1 MPISIS
7 VRAIS
12 VALLLL
18 ANAIAIVAAPL
29 VAAVGQ
35 MPSTQDIE
43 RRNTKLTI
51 NLYALRW
58 LDPSI
63 RERITAD
70 APEQIHPEERISLCL
85 DSVQARMVRDSDDL
99 KTWHFEL
106 FRSPKKKEPEML
118 YLGQVR
124 VANLEQKQLL
134 FGRDVLKYG
143 KNGLFYEDIVTT
155 QEIETGR
162 VVSHESTNL
171 AMERLR
177 RWDAEKRIDL
187 QEAEEFGVKE
197 WDGFHE
203 ASKELVPVAGWDLS
217 RFANS
222 YHLHPAG
229 IWLAS
234 STSHVRES

>member
-18 ANAIAIVAAPL
+18 ANAVAIVAAPL

-51 NLYALRW
+51 NLYALRS

-70 APEQIHPEERISLCL
+70 APEQIHPEERICLCL
-85 DSVQARMVRDSDDL
+85 DSVEARMVRDSDDL

-106 FRSPKKKEPEML
+106 FRSPPKKEPEML

-162 VVSHESTNL
+162 VVSHELTNL

-177 RWDAEKRIDL
+177 RWHAEKRIDL
-187 QEAEEFGVKE
+187 REAEVFGVKE

-222 YHLHPAG
+222 YHLHPAS

-234 STSHVRES
+234 STGHVRES